1 MAIQLSVSLG
11 SSFAEF
17 ALLESERPRRSLAF
31 QRCYLPSEPL
41 TTNLRQFLSAN
52 QQYRPIKALISSRRL
67 EKILD
72 TRLGGSVAQVVT
84 KGFENWPLLRQP
96 VSNPH
101 FDIFPSRGEPLA
113 SQDLIFGVN
122 ERIGA
127 EGQII
132 QAISIDQLQEIASQ
146 LKLLDVERVC
156 VNFLFANKNPSH
168 WQQACEFFRQK
179 EFRVFSSP
187 IIGNDEM
194 LTWRKNL
201 LNASLFGT
209 FQESKESVELGCEG
223 VIPKDQ
229 IYFLTGSELVSEK
242 NWQNLSGT
250 LFGLTR
256 ALADFYKN
264 QNQPILYL
272 GFEKWLWLDPQKQ
285 DIAWDSPWGL
295 LAEERPY
302 SVPMRIQPTQAV
314 VLNELGDI
322 VISDTELG
330 YEPGPM
336 VLGRA
341 HKPAVMDL
349 LVQQT
354 KLEQPWVSKV
364 GSQKFLETIKAMI
377 RNSRLLS
384 DSSVDQLNA
393 ALFERVIGQLS
404 LQSQVLSQGRRLTVT
419 GAMAQSL
426 ISSLKKNLGDGI
438 ELCPFSSE
446 IEILATSEVHTR

>member
-41 TTNLRQFLSAN
+41 VTNLRQFLAKNS
-52 QQYRPIKALISSRRL
+52 QYKPAKALVSSRRL

-72 TRLGGSVAQVVT
+72 TRLGGSVAQIVT

-96 VSNPH
+96 IANPH

-113 SQDLIFGVN
+113 SQDLIFGVK
-122 ERIGA
+122 ERMGS
-127 EGQII
+127 EGQVI
-132 QAISIDQLQEIASQ
+132 QGLDLEQLQEVSAQ
-146 LKLLDVERVC
+146 LKLLNVQRVC
-156 VNFLFANKNPSH
+156 VNFLFANKNQEH
-168 WQQACEFFRQK
+168 WKQACDFFQQQG
-179 EFRVFSSP
+179 FLVFSSP
-187 IIGNDEM
+187 TIGNDEM

-201 LNASLFGT
+201 LNASLYGT

-223 VIPKDQ
+223 TIEKKQ
-229 IYFLTGSELVSEK
+229 IFFLTGTDLVSDT

-250 LFGLTR
+250 LFGLTK
-256 ALADFYKN
+256 ALADFYRAN
-264 QNQPILYL
+264 AQPVLYL
-272 GFEKWLWLDPQKQ
+272 GFEKWFWINPQKTE
-285 DIAWDSPWGL
+285 IAWDSPWGL
-295 LAEERPY
+295 LAEKRPN

-322 VISDTELG
+322 ILSETELG

-336 VLGRA
+336 VMGRA
-341 HKPAVMDL
+341 HKPTVMDL

-354 KLEQPWVSKV
+354 KLEQPWVSQN
-364 GSQKFLETIKAMI
+364 GLQKYLETMKAML

-384 DSSVDQLNA
+384 DNSVDQLNSG
-393 ALFERVIGQLS
+393 LFERMINQLS
-404 LQSQVLSQGRRLTVT
+404 LQAQVLSCGRNLLVT
-419 GAMAQSL
+419 GALAQNL
-426 ISSLKKNLGDGI
+426 IAPLKKSFGDGI

-446 IEILATSEVHTR
+446 VETLATSEVQAE